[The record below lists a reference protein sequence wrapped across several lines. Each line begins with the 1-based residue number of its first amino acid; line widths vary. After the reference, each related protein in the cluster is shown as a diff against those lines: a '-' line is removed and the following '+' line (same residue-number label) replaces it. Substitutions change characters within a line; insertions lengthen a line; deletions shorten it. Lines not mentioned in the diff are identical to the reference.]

1 MEDKDKIIKKRG
13 KEVVDIVD
21 SLSKIK
27 DADNI
32 KELEKRLK
40 AARARNKKAEDKQIT
55 KLIDKVNEV
64 SYSKKIKEIFKITND
79 KNLISKIIKMQ
90 IEKNKESVDFLEKLK
105 EHLLNN
111 EIEIVYELLG
121 MEYSEEKDEF
131 DDKKDI
137 SDENEKK
144 EKNNKKDRKLSFF
157 ILILIYYFNKIWY
170 NTFTKLK
177 FIKSK
182 R

>member
-21 SLSKIK
+21 SLGKIK
-27 DADNI
+27 EAESI

-40 AARARNKKAEDKQIT
+40 AAKARNKKAEDKQIS
-55 KLIDKVNEV
+55 KLIEKVNEV
-64 SYSKKIKEIFKITND
+64 SYSKKIKEIFKMTND
-79 KNLISKIIKMQ
+79 KNLIGNIVKMQ

-131 DDKKDI
+131 EDKKDI

-144 EKNNKKDRKLSFF
+144 EEDTIDTN
-157 ILILIYYFNKIWY
+157 Y
-170 NTFTKLK
+170 NY
-177 FIKSK
+177 SEEE
-182 R
+182 

>member
-21 SLSKIK
+21 SLGKIK
-27 DADNI
+27 EAESI

-40 AARARNKKAEDKQIT
+40 AAKARNKKAEDKQIS
-55 KLIDKVNEV
+55 KLIEKVNEV
-64 SYSKKIKEIFKITND
+64 SYSKKIKEIFKMTND
-79 KNLISKIIKMQ
+79 KNLIGNIVKMQ

-121 MEYSEEKDEF
+121 MEYSEVEKKEKDEF
-131 DDKKDI
+131 EDKKDT
-137 SDENEKK
+137 SDKNLEKK
-144 EKNNKKDRKLSFF
+144 EENITDNNYDYLEEE
-157 ILILIYYFNKIWY
+157 
-170 NTFTKLK
+170 
-177 FIKSK
+177 
-182 R
+182 

>member
-1 MEDKDKIIKKRG
+1 MEDKDKIIKKRW

-137 SDENEKK
+137 FDENEKK
-144 EKNNKKDRKLSFF
+144 EEDTTDTN
-157 ILILIYYFNKIWY
+157 Y
-170 NTFTKLK
+170 NYLEEE
-177 FIKSK
+177 
-182 R
+182 

>member
-21 SLSKIK
+21 SLGKIK
-27 DADNI
+27 NADNI

-40 AARARNKKAEDKQIT
+40 AAKARNKKAEDKQIT

-64 SYSKKIKEIFKITND
+64 SYSKEIKEIFKITND
-79 KNLISKIIKMQ
+79 KNLISNIVKMQ

-131 DDKKDI
+131 ENKKDI

-144 EKNNKKDRKLSFF
+144 EEDTIDTN
-157 ILILIYYFNKIWY
+157 Y
-170 NTFTKLK
+170 NY
-177 FIKSK
+177 SEEE
-182 R
+182 

>member
-40 AARARNKKAEDKQIT
+40 AARARKKKAEDKQIT

-144 EKNNKKDRKLSFF
+144 EEDTIDTN
-157 ILILIYYFNKIWY
+157 Y
-170 NTFTKLK
+170 NY
-177 FIKSK
+177 SEEE
-182 R
+182 

>member
-21 SLSKIK
+21 SLGKIK

-40 AARARNKKAEDKQIT
+40 AAKARNKKAEDKQIT

-121 MEYSEEKDEF
+121 MEYSEVEKSEKDESE
-131 DDKKDI
+131 DKKDT
-137 SDENEKK
+137 SDENLEKK
-144 EKNNKKDRKLSFF
+144 EENITDNN
-157 ILILIYYFNKIWY
+157 Y
-170 NTFTKLK
+170 NYLEEE
-177 FIKSK
+177 
-182 R
+182 

>member
-121 MEYSEEKDEF
+121 MEY
-131 DDKKDI
+131 
-137 SDENEKK
+137 
-144 EKNNKKDRKLSFF
+144 
-157 ILILIYYFNKIWY
+157 
-170 NTFTKLK
+170 
-177 FIKSK
+177 
-182 R
+182 

>member
-21 SLSKIK
+21 SLGKIK
-27 DADNI
+27 NADNI

-40 AARARNKKAEDKQIT
+40 AAKARNKKAEDKQIT

-79 KNLISKIIKMQ
+79 KNLISNIVKMQ
-90 IEKNKESVDFLEKLK
+90 IEKNKESIDFLEKLK

-131 DDKKDI
+131 ENKKDI

-144 EKNNKKDRKLSFF
+144 EEDTIDTN
-157 ILILIYYFNKIWY
+157 Y
-170 NTFTKLK
+170 NY
-177 FIKSK
+177 SEEE
-182 R
+182 

>member
-1 MEDKDKIIKKRG
+1 MEDKDKIIKKKG

-79 KNLISKIIKMQ
+79 KNLISNIVKMQ

-131 DDKKDI
+131 EDKKNL

-144 EKNNKKDRKLSFF
+144 EEDTIDTN
-157 ILILIYYFNKIWY
+157 Y
-170 NTFTKLK
+170 NYLEEE
-177 FIKSK
+177 
-182 R
+182 

>member
-1 MEDKDKIIKKRG
+1 MEDKNKIIKKRG

-21 SLSKIK
+21 SLGKIK
-27 DADNI
+27 DAENI

-40 AARARNKKAEDKQIT
+40 AAKARNKKAEDKQIT

-79 KNLISKIIKMQ
+79 KNLIGNIVKMQ

-121 MEYSEEKDEF
+121 MEYSQEEKNKEDEF
-131 DDKKDI
+131 KDKKDT
-137 SDENEKK
+137 SDENIEKK
-144 EKNNKKDRKLSFF
+144 EEDTTDTN
-157 ILILIYYFNKIWY
+157 Y
-170 NTFTKLK
+170 NYLEEE
-177 FIKSK
+177 
-182 R
+182 

>member
-131 DDKKDI
+131 EDKKDT

-144 EKNNKKDRKLSFF
+144 EEDTIDTN
-157 ILILIYYFNKIWY
+157 Y
-170 NTFTKLK
+170 NYLEEE
-177 FIKSK
+177 
-182 R
+182 

>member
-21 SLSKIK
+21 SLGKIK

-40 AARARNKKAEDKQIT
+40 AAKARNKKAEDKQIT

-79 KNLISKIIKMQ
+79 KNLISNIVKMQ

-131 DDKKDI
+131 EDKKDTF
-137 SDENEKK
+137 DENEKK
-144 EKNNKKDRKLSFF
+144 EEDTTDTN
-157 ILILIYYFNKIWY
+157 Y
-170 NTFTKLK
+170 NYLEEE
-177 FIKSK
+177 
-182 R
+182 

>member
-79 KNLISKIIKMQ
+79 KNLISNIVKMQ

-111 EIEIVYELLG
+111 EIEIVYKLLG

-131 DDKKDI
+131 EDKKDI

-144 EKNNKKDRKLSFF
+144 EEDTIDTN
-157 ILILIYYFNKIWY
+157 Y
-170 NTFTKLK
+170 NYLEEE
-177 FIKSK
+177 
-182 R
+182 

>member
-79 KNLISKIIKMQ
+79 KNLISKIVKMQ

-131 DDKKDI
+131 EDKKDT

-144 EKNNKKDRKLSFF
+144 EEDTTDTN
-157 ILILIYYFNKIWY
+157 Y
-170 NTFTKLK
+170 NY
-177 FIKSK
+177 SEEE
-182 R
+182 

>member
-40 AARARNKKAEDKQIT
+40 VARARNKKAEDKQIT

-79 KNLISKIIKMQ
+79 KNLISNIVKMQ

-144 EKNNKKDRKLSFF
+144 EEDKKDT
-157 ILILIYYFNKIWY
+157 NY
-170 NTFTKLK
+170 NY
-177 FIKSK
+177 SEEE
-182 R
+182 

>member
-21 SLSKIK
+21 SLGKIK
-27 DADNI
+27 EAESI

-40 AARARNKKAEDKQIT
+40 AAKARNKKAEDKQIS
-55 KLIDKVNEV
+55 KLIEKVNEV
-64 SYSKKIKEIFKITND
+64 SYSKKIKEIFKMTND
-79 KNLISKIIKMQ
+79 KNLIGNIVKMQ

-121 MEYSEEKDEF
+121 MEYSEVEKSEKDESE
-131 DDKKDI
+131 DKKDI
-137 SDENEKK
+137 SDENLERK
-144 EKNNKKDRKLSFF
+144 EEDTKDDK
-157 ILILIYYFNKIWY
+157 Y
-170 NTFTKLK
+170 NYLEEE
-177 FIKSK
+177 
-182 R
+182 

>member
-21 SLSKIK
+21 SLGKIK

-40 AARARNKKAEDKQIT
+40 AAKARNKKAEDKQIT

-79 KNLISKIIKMQ
+79 KNLISNIVKMQ

-121 MEYSEEKDEF
+121 MEYSEEEKNEEEVE
-131 DDKKDI
+131 DKKDNSEDNI
-137 SDENEKK
+137 EKK
-144 EKNNKKDRKLSFF
+144 EEDTRDEN
-157 ILILIYYFNKIWY
+157 Y
-170 NTFTKLK
+170 NYLEEE
-177 FIKSK
+177 
-182 R
+182 

>member
-79 KNLISKIIKMQ
+79 KNLISNIVKMQ

-121 MEYSEEKDEF
+121 MEYSEEEKNEEEVE
-131 DDKKDI
+131 DKKDNSEDNI
-137 SDENEKK
+137 EKK
-144 EKNNKKDRKLSFF
+144 EEDTRDEN
-157 ILILIYYFNKIWY
+157 Y
-170 NTFTKLK
+170 NYLEEE
-177 FIKSK
+177 
-182 R
+182 

>member
-131 DDKKDI
+131 EDKKDI

-144 EKNNKKDRKLSFF
+144 EEDTIDTN
-157 ILILIYYFNKIWY
+157 Y
-170 NTFTKLK
+170 NY
-177 FIKSK
+177 SEEE
-182 R
+182 

>member
-79 KNLISKIIKMQ
+79 KNLISNIVKMQ

-105 EHLLNN
+105 EHLLKN

-131 DDKKDI
+131 ENKKNL

-144 EKNNKKDRKLSFF
+144 EEDTIDTN
-157 ILILIYYFNKIWY
+157 Y
-170 NTFTKLK
+170 NYLEEE
-177 FIKSK
+177 
-182 R
+182 

>member
-21 SLSKIK
+21 SLGKIK
-27 DADNI
+27 EAESI

-40 AARARNKKAEDKQIT
+40 AARARNKKAEDKQIS
-55 KLIDKVNEV
+55 KLIEKVNEV

-79 KNLISKIIKMQ
+79 KNLISKIVKMQ

-121 MEYSEEKDEF
+121 MEYSKEKDEF
-131 DDKKDI
+131 EDKKNL

-144 EKNNKKDRKLSFF
+144 EEDTPDTN
-157 ILILIYYFNKIWY
+157 Y
-170 NTFTKLK
+170 NYLEEE
-177 FIKSK
+177 
-182 R
+182 

>member
-21 SLSKIK
+21 SLGKIK
-27 DADNI
+27 NADNI

-40 AARARNKKAEDKQIT
+40 AAKARNKKAEDKQIT

-79 KNLISKIIKMQ
+79 KNLISNIVKMQ

-131 DDKKDI
+131 ENKKDI

-144 EKNNKKDRKLSFF
+144 EENTIDTN
-157 ILILIYYFNKIWY
+157 Y
-170 NTFTKLK
+170 NY
-177 FIKSK
+177 SEEE
-182 R
+182 

>member
-121 MEYSEEKDEF
+121 MEYSEEE
-131 DDKKDI
+131 
-137 SDENEKK
+137 
-144 EKNNKKDRKLSFF
+144 
-157 ILILIYYFNKIWY
+157 
-170 NTFTKLK
+170 
-177 FIKSK
+177 
-182 R
+182 

>member
-121 MEYSEEKDEF
+121 MEYSEEKDEYKLF
-131 DDKKDI
+131 IAKKI
-137 SDENEKK
+137 EK
-144 EKNNKKDRKLSFF
+144 
-157 ILILIYYFNKIWY
+157 Y
-170 NTFTKLK
+170 NG
-177 FIKSK
+177 
-182 R
+182 

>member
-21 SLSKIK
+21 SLGKIK

-40 AARARNKKAEDKQIT
+40 AAKARNKKAEDKQIT

-79 KNLISKIIKMQ
+79 KNLISNIVKMQ
-90 IEKNKESVDFLEKLK
+90 IEKNKESVNFLEKLK

-121 MEYSEEKDEF
+121 MEYSQEEKNKEDEF
-131 DDKKDI
+131 KDKKDT
-137 SDENEKK
+137 SDENIEKK
-144 EKNNKKDRKLSFF
+144 EEDTTDTN
-157 ILILIYYFNKIWY
+157 Y
-170 NTFTKLK
+170 NYLEEE
-177 FIKSK
+177 
-182 R
+182 

>member
-79 KNLISKIIKMQ
+79 KNLISNIVKMQ

-131 DDKKDI
+131 EDKKDI

-144 EKNNKKDRKLSFF
+144 EEDITDTN
-157 ILILIYYFNKIWY
+157 Y
-170 NTFTKLK
+170 NYLEEE
-177 FIKSK
+177 
-182 R
+182 

>member
-79 KNLISKIIKMQ
+79 KNLISNIVKMQ

-131 DDKKDI
+131 EDKKDT

-144 EKNNKKDRKLSFF
+144 EEDTTDTN
-157 ILILIYYFNKIWY
+157 Y
-170 NTFTKLK
+170 NYLEEE
-177 FIKSK
+177 
-182 R
+182 

>member
-40 AARARNKKAEDKQIT
+40 VARARNKKAEDKQIT

-131 DDKKDI
+131 EDKKDT

-144 EKNNKKDRKLSFF
+144 EEDTTDTN
-157 ILILIYYFNKIWY
+157 Y
-170 NTFTKLK
+170 NYLEEE
-177 FIKSK
+177 
-182 R
+182 

>member
-79 KNLISKIIKMQ
+79 KNLIGNIVKMQ

-131 DDKKDI
+131 EDKKDT

-144 EKNNKKDRKLSFF
+144 EEDTIDTN
-157 ILILIYYFNKIWY
+157 Y
-170 NTFTKLK
+170 NYLEEE
-177 FIKSK
+177 
-182 R
+182 

>member
-79 KNLISKIIKMQ
+79 KNLISKIVKMQ

-131 DDKKDI
+131 EDKKDI

-144 EKNNKKDRKLSFF
+144 EEDTIDTN
-157 ILILIYYFNKIWY
+157 Y
-170 NTFTKLK
+170 NYLEEE
-177 FIKSK
+177 
-182 R
+182 

>member
-21 SLSKIK
+21 SLGKIK
-27 DADNI
+27 EAESI

-40 AARARNKKAEDKQIT
+40 AAKARNKKAEDKQIS
-55 KLIDKVNEV
+55 KLIEKVNEV
-64 SYSKKIKEIFKITND
+64 SYSKKIKEIFKMTND
-79 KNLISKIIKMQ
+79 KNLIGNIVKMQ

-121 MEYSEEKDEF
+121 MEYSEVEKNETDENETDEF
-131 DDKKDI
+131 EDKKDI
-137 SDENEKK
+137 FDENIEKK
-144 EKNNKKDRKLSFF
+144 EEDTRDEN
-157 ILILIYYFNKIWY
+157 Y
-170 NTFTKLK
+170 NY
-177 FIKSK
+177 SEEE
-182 R
+182 

>member
-79 KNLISKIIKMQ
+79 KNLISNIVKMQ

-131 DDKKDI
+131 EDKKDI

-144 EKNNKKDRKLSFF
+144 EEDTIDTN
-157 ILILIYYFNKIWY
+157 Y
-170 NTFTKLK
+170 NY
-177 FIKSK
+177 SEEE
-182 R
+182 

>member
-21 SLSKIK
+21 SLGKIK
-27 DADNI
+27 NADNI

-40 AARARNKKAEDKQIT
+40 AAKARNKKAEDKQIT

-79 KNLISKIIKMQ
+79 KNLISNIVKMQ

-131 DDKKDI
+131 ENKKDI

-144 EKNNKKDRKLSFF
+144 EEDTIDTN
-157 ILILIYYFNKIWY
+157 Y
-170 NTFTKLK
+170 NY
-177 FIKSK
+177 SEEE
-182 R
+182 

>member
-40 AARARNKKAEDKQIT
+40 AAKARNKKAEDKQIT

-79 KNLISKIIKMQ
+79 KNLISNIVKMQ

-131 DDKKDI
+131 EDKKDI

-144 EKNNKKDRKLSFF
+144 EEDTIDTN
-157 ILILIYYFNKIWY
+157 Y
-170 NTFTKLK
+170 NYLEEE
-177 FIKSK
+177 
-182 R
+182 

>member
-1 MEDKDKIIKKRG
+1 MNFIFIKIIKKRG

-21 SLSKIK
+21 SLGKIK

-131 DDKKDI
+131 EDKKDI

-144 EKNNKKDRKLSFF
+144 EEDTIDTN
-157 ILILIYYFNKIWY
+157 Y
-170 NTFTKLK
+170 NY
-177 FIKSK
+177 SEEE
-182 R
+182 

>member
-64 SYSKKIKEIFKITND
+64 SYSRKIKEIFKITND
-79 KNLISKIIKMQ
+79 KNLISNIVKMQ

-131 DDKKDI
+131 EDKKDI

-144 EKNNKKDRKLSFF
+144 EEDTIDTN
-157 ILILIYYFNKIWY
+157 Y
-170 NTFTKLK
+170 NY
-177 FIKSK
+177 SEEE
-182 R
+182 